1 MVKLSSRRA
10 GLGALLL
17 MLSSLAV
24 GASGDM
30 PVLAPRRAVAIP
42 SDYVPGEVIVKFRPG
57 VSSDKR
63 DPISGDLGLV
73 REERLAALE
82 LERYRVSGGDV
93 LEAVRRLRQRPDVL
107 YAEPNFRAQLAATP
121 TDPFYS
127 NVDGFARDLQRWA
140 YAGSTTNGGIRAETA
155 WDLTTGRPDVVIAV
169 IDSGVATTHPDIAP
183 NLWTNVGEVPG
194 NGNDDDGNGFVD
206 DVHGWDFYSNDNT
219 PDPDLGNGRNEDG
232 FGIGDDNTYHGTFVA
247 TTAAA
252 RGNNGFGVVGAAWNS
267 SIMPIKVFTDDGS
280 ASIFHIAAAFT
291 YAADNGA
298 DVVNASLTLGQSTAT
313 LREAVDYA
321 RARDCV
327 LVAAAGNFNSPS
339 PLYPAAHD
347 GVLAVGA
354 SGHGFETPDYVL
366 TFGSPSLDG
375 RASFSQH
382 GLTAVDVVAPG
393 VLFGSSVLSVTDAAN
408 EPNATAGTPVAFTSS
423 GTSFSSP
430 LVAGLAALIISR
442 DKDLNGGVRTLSN
455 DEIAAIITETAVD
468 LADDPADSPNGGPN
482 WDNHGRVDFTAA
494 LARVTGGNG
503 GRTVRLTWKS
513 ATGGAPSDLGAEE
526 SQKTSDVR
534 RQTSDAGQRL
544 LAFTESVRID
554 AQTDDWRLTSDV
566 SKRVAEQEPNN
577 TGNQAQTVAVPETI
591 EGQIQ
596 TTDEGPFRIQY
607 GDGSSDV
614 VEDFYKFTLTAP
626 TTVSIV
632 LTPGGDSD
640 LDLGMLTDF
649 DGDGE
654 FTLDQQYLAANP
666 ASGPR
671 QAEGL
676 ESLELPAGSYLVAC
690 SIYDDAPRITSDSYT
705 LAITSGSGGATPT
718 GYRVYRATT
727 PNVAAT
733 PANRIAQLG
742 PSQLAYVD
750 SNAPEGPIYY
760 VVTALYGA
768 AESGPS
774 NVASP
779 GAVDP
784 NAPAVVNPLYKNG
797 KLVLTAEG
805 SKIVAGSVLVVDNAE
820 TFALKLSANGSQWLV
835 KKKTRSMPGGWRV
848 AQYFSPGQ
856 DHSLVVVT
864 PAGLRSAPV
873 TFRR

>member
-1 MVKLSSRRA
+1 MVKLSTR
-10 GLGALLL
+10 GLGFGALLL
-17 MLSSLAV
+17 MLSSLVV

-30 PVLAPRRAVAIP
+30 PVLAPRHAAAIP
-42 SDYVPGEVIVKFRPG
+42 SGYAEGEVLVRFRPG
-57 VSSDKR
+57 VSSAKR
-63 DPISGDLGLV
+63 DPLSADLGLV
-73 REERLAALE
+73 REERIAGLE
-82 LERYRVSGGDV
+82 LERYRVAGGDV
-93 LEAVRRLRQRPDVL
+93 LEAVRRLRERPDVL
-107 YAEPNFRAQLAATP
+107 YAEPNFLAQIAAIP

-140 YAGSTTNGGIRAETA
+140 YAGSPTNAGIRAETA
-155 WDLTTGRPDVVIAV
+155 WDTTTGRPDVVIAV

-183 NLWTNVGEVPG
+183 NLWTNSGEIAG
-194 NGNDDDGNGFVD
+194 NGNDDDANGFVD

-247 TTAAA
+247 TTAAG
-252 RGNNGFGVVGAAWNS
+252 RGNNGFGVVGAAWS
-267 SIMPIKVFTDDGS
+267 SSVMPIKVFTDDGS
-280 ASIFHIAAAFT
+280 ASIFHIAAAFK

-313 LREAVDYA
+313 LLEAVAYA
-321 RARDCV
+321 KARDCV
-327 LVAAAGNFNSPS
+327 IVAAAGNFNSPS

-347 GVLAVGA
+347 GVLSVGA
-354 SGHGFETPDYVL
+354 SGHGFESAEHIL

-408 EPNATAGTPVAFTSS
+408 EPSATAGTPVAFTSS

-430 LVAGLAALIISR
+430 LVAGLAALLVSR
-442 DKDLNGGVRTLSN
+442 DKDLNGGIRTLSN
-455 DEIAAIITETAVD
+455 DEVIAIITETAVD
-468 LADDPADSPNGGPN
+468 LPDDPIDSPNAGLN
-482 WDNHGRVDFTAA
+482 WDNHGRVDFAAA

-503 GRTVRLTWKS
+503 GRTVRLTWK
-513 ATGGAPSDLGAEE
+513 AAGGGAPVDLRAEE
-526 SQKTSDVR
+526 SGATSNVAR
-534 RQTSDAGQRL
+534 RS
-544 LAFTESVRID
+544 LAFTEPVRVD
-554 AQTDDWRLTSDV
+554 PQADVWNLPVDDLE
-566 SKRVAEQEPNN
+566 KMVAESEPNN
-577 TGNQAQTVAVPETI
+577 SGAQAQTVTVPNTVN
-591 EGQIQ
+591 GQIE
-596 TTDEGPFRIQY
+596 TSDEGPFRIQY

-614 VEDFYKFTLTAP
+614 VEDFYRFTLPAP
-626 TTVSIV
+626 AVVSIV

-640 LDLGMLTDF
+640 LDLAMLVDF

-671 QAEGL
+671 QPEGL
-676 ESLELPAGSYLVAC
+676 EAMELPAGTYLVAC

-705 LAITSGSGGATPT
+705 LAITTGSGTAPT
-718 GYRVYRATT
+718 GYNIYRAATA
-727 PNVAAT
+727 NVAVT
-733 PANRIAQLG
+733 PANRIAQVG
-742 PSQLAYVD
+742 AAQLAHVD
-750 SNAPEGPIYY
+750 TGAPEGPVFY

-768 AESGPS
+768 TESGPS

-784 NAPAVVNPLYKNG
+784 NAPAVVAPLYKNG

-805 SKIVAGSVLVVDNAE
+805 SKIVAGSVLVVDNTE
-820 TFALKLSANGSQWLV
+820 TFALKLSKNGSQWLV
-835 KKKTRSMPGGWRV
+835 KKKTRSTPGGLRV
-848 AQYFSPGQ
+848 AQYFAPGQ

-864 PAGLRSAPV
+864 PAGLRSEPV